1 MKALALAAER
11 IAAAAQFAAAAMLAL
26 IAAINIANVV
36 GRYAFA
42 KPIET
47 AEELMLFLLIAA
59 VFLSFARV
67 THDGAHIRMDM
78 LQRALPPVA
87 GRALEIVSDLVTIA
101 VALTLVVVGTPLV
114 LKLLE
119 FGQRSEALGIPMAIP
134 QSVVPIGFALSA
146 LLLVLRQFTVRH

>member
-11 IAAAAQFAAAAMLAL
+11 IAATAQFAAAAMLAL
-26 IAAINIANVV
+26 IAAINIVNVV

-42 KPIET
+42 RPIET

-59 VFLSFARV
+59 VFLSFAKV

-114 LKLLE
+114 LKLME
-119 FGQRSEALGIPMAIP
+119 YGQRSEALGIPMAIP

-146 LLLVLRQFTVRH
+146 LLLVLRQFTTKR